1 MDNSKINL
9 DTVLALSS
17 ELDRTEREADALS
30 QGVMDGAARGWSR
43 EEEIALKAAAQ
54 IGKRIGLSS
63 VRSAVSAAVKA
74 RHSDLAA
81 DLRTMARAEAFARA
95 GVADPSIKRPR

>member
-1 MDNSKINL
+1 MENSTINL
-9 DTVLALSS
+9 DTVLALSA

-43 EEEIALKAAAQ
+43 EEELAIKAATG
-54 IGKRIGLSS
+54 IGRRIGLSS
-63 VRSAVSAAVKA
+63 VRSAVGAAVKA
-74 RHSDLAA
+74 RHLDLASE
-81 DLRTMARAEAFARA
+81 LRTMARAEAFARA